1 MEYKACLVT
10 SERAKKIRGKPLNS
24 FCTEQAQRLALKGEH
39 GSGTVKDAS
48 TQKKLMSSMHH
59 DTERHDAE
67 VPQCQSMEQTIL
79 DMHLSC
85 LLGNL
90 GRQLLKWTMHRSVLS
105 KPCPEQDN
113 LTSNLTAGARP

>member
-1 MEYKACLVT
+1 MTGQLLHGASTEASL
-10 SERAKKIRGKPLNS
+10 ERATWLWN
-24 FCTEQAQRLALKGEH
+24 GERCQH
-39 GSGTVKDAS
+39 AEE
-48 TQKKLMSSMHH
+48 LMSGMHH
-59 DTERHDAE
+59 DTKRHDAE

-90 GRQLLKWTMHRSVLS
+90 GRQLLKSAMQRSVLS